1 MSYQDPPRHRRP
13 SRYPTLAQ
21 YEDGYPSYQDSQ
33 RYQSY
38 RDTSYQDTAY
48 QDTRV
53 GYQRGTGHADSY
65 RGYTGLTGGRERE
78 QRPPWEDQ
86 GEWEQP
92 TARQAPQHPSG
103 PLPQR
108 NSGPL
113 PRRTSGP
120 FFAASD
126 DDYTSP
132 RDDDYR
138 GPRHSTTVG
147 LRRSRGLLA
156 GGLTGFL
163 AAAVAIGVANL
174 VAAFVRPQA
183 SPIIAV
189 GGAFIDRTP
198 PALKNFAVQKF
209 GENDKTMLL
218 LGMYVTIA
226 LIAIAIG
233 AIAWRRVAVGVA
245 GIGLFGLFGA
255 FVAITRPESHATDVI
270 PSIVGGIAGIA
281 VLVWLVGIGMQRS
294 RRDRTG
300 RAGGNA

>member
-13 SRYPTLAQ
+13 SRYPTVAQ

-53 GYQRGTGHADSY
+53 GYQRGTGYADSY

-120 FFAASD
+120 FFAASEE
-126 DDYTSP
+126 DDYS
-132 RDDDYR
+132 
-138 GPRHSTTVG
+138 GPRHSSAIG

-156 GGLTGFL
+156 GGLAGFL

-226 LIAIAIG
+226 LIAVVIG
-233 AIAWRRVAVGVA
+233 VLAWRRTAVGVA

-270 PSIVGGIAGIA
+270 PSVVGGVVGIA
-281 VLVWLVGIGMQRS
+281 VLVWLLRTAA
-294 RRDRTG
+294 RRPACRFG
-300 RAGGNA
+300 RAL